1 MSYEHEWPL
10 TVWPTRSEVER
21 ALAEV
26 LAAAK
31 LDNPVVSHEAW
42 EVDLDDEDEDDDGD
56 TPNGFPAGDV
66 LPERTTISF
75 VFRVPVASAVDVA
88 LRLDPLADRE
98 TYTKGLEPPRGTIDW
113 AAAERAGLVT
123 REGRGR
129 SIANEDA
136 DRFTKRPDHYE
147 LAIDLVA
154 PDDDDERLAHVRL
167 YSNEYDNREAYVIAA
182 VIATDLAD
190 RLEKLSAF
198 S

>member
-21 ALAEV
+21 AIADV

-42 EVDLDDEDEDDDGD
+42 DSEELDLDAP
-56 TPNGFPAGDV
+56 PNGYPEGETLPA
-66 LPERTTISF
+66 RTTITL

-88 LRLDPLADRE
+88 LRLDPLAKRE
-98 TYTKGLEPPRGTIDW
+98 TYVRGLEPPRGTIDW
-113 AAAERAGLVT
+113 AAAQLAGHVT
-123 REGRGR
+123 VEGGTR
-129 SIANEDA
+129 SISPEGEAL
-136 DRFTKRPDHYE
+136 FTKRHDHYE
-147 LAIDLVA
+147 LAVDLVA
-154 PDDDDERLAHVRL
+154 PDDDDERQAHVRV
-167 YSNEYDNREAYVIAA
+167 YSNTYDNREAYGIAA

>member
-21 ALAEV
+21 AIAEV
-26 LAAAK
+26 LTAAK
-31 LDNPVVSHEAW
+31 LDNPVVSHERW
-42 EVDLDDEDEDDDGD
+42 DIDDDDENIDDDEA
-56 TPNGFPAGDV
+56 PNGFPPGDV
-66 LPERTTISF
+66 LPERTTISL

-88 LRLDPLADRE
+88 LRLDPLANRE

-154 PDDDDERLAHVRL
+154 PDDEDERQAHVRL
-167 YSNEYDNREAYVIAA
+167 YSNTYDNREAYVIAA

>member
-21 ALAEV
+21 AIADV
-26 LAAAK
+26 LTAAK
-31 LDNPVVSHEAW
+31 LDNPIVSHEAW
-42 EVDLDDEDEDDDGD
+42 DNDDIDLEAP
-56 TPNGFPAGDV
+56 PNGYPAGET
-66 LPERTTISF
+66 LPERTTITF

-98 TYTKGLEPPRGTIDW
+98 TYTRDLEKPRGTIDW
-113 AAAERAGLVT
+113 EAAERAGLVT

-136 DRFTKRPDHYE
+136 EQFTKRPDHYE

-154 PDDDDERLAHVRL
+154 PDDDDERQAHVRL
-167 YSNEYDNREAYVIAA
+167 YSNTYDNREAYVIAA

>member
-21 ALAEV
+21 AIAEV

-42 EVDLDDEDEDDDGD
+42 DSEDFDLDAP
-56 TPNGFPAGDV
+56 PNGFPDGDE
-66 LPERTTISF
+66 LPPRTTITL

-88 LRLDPLADRE
+88 LRLDTAGDRAS
-98 TYTKGLEPPRGTIDW
+98 YAKHLSPPQGTIDW
-113 AAAERAGLVT
+113 DAAERAGHVQ
-123 REGRGR
+123 REGRER
-129 SIANEDA
+129 SISPEGEAL
-136 DRFTKRPDHYE
+136 FTKRPDHYE
-147 LAIDLVA
+147 LAVDLVA
-154 PDDDDERLAHVRL
+154 PDDDDERQAHVRV
-167 YSNEYDNREAYVIAA
+167 YSNTYDNREAYGIAA

>member
-21 ALAEV
+21 AIADV

-31 LDNPVVSHEAW
+31 IDNPVVSHEAW
-42 EVDLDDEDEDDDGD
+42 DDDDFDLDAP
-56 TPNGFPAGDV
+56 PNGFPEGDE
-66 LPERTTISF
+66 LPPRTTITL
-75 VFRVPVASAVDVA
+75 VFRVPVASAIDVA
-88 LRLDPLADRE
+88 LRLDTAGDRAS
-98 TYTKGLEPPRGTIDW
+98 YGKHLSPPQGTIDW
-113 AAAERAGLVT
+113 DAAEHAGHVQ

-129 SIANEDA
+129 SISPEGEAL
-136 DRFTKRPDHYE
+136 FTKRPDHYE
-147 LAIDLVA
+147 LAVDLVA
-154 PDDDDERLAHVRL
+154 PDDDDERQAHVL
-167 YSNEYDNREAYVIAA
+167 VYSNTYDNREAYGIAA

>member
-21 ALAEV
+21 AVAAV
-26 LAAAK
+26 LSAAK

-42 EVDLDDEDEDDDGD
+42 DNDEIDLEAP
-56 TPNGFPAGDV
+56 PNGFPAGDE
-66 LPERTTISF
+66 LPPRTTIML
-75 VFRVPVASAVDVA
+75 VFRVPVASAIDVA

-98 TYTKGLEPPRGTIDW
+98 SYARGLEPPRGTIDW
-113 AAAERAGLVT
+113 AEAERAGHVR
-123 REGRGR
+123 REGGGR
-129 SIANEDA
+129 SISPEGEAL
-136 DRFTKRPDHYE
+136 FTRRPDHYE

-154 PDDDDERLAHVRL
+154 PDDDERQAHVRV
-167 YSNEYDNREAYVIAA
+167 YSNTYDNREAYGIAA